1 MNDNQLIVIGHYW
14 HQRERDLTRIVEALI
29 PHYRVMVWDND
40 PDHTWTHDGVSIVYA
55 PHNAIHGRYLAAL
68 LCPTVEY
75 FLFQD
80 DDMMLSINTI
90 ELLFDAA
97 EQSQYTFYGI
107 EGRML
112 MKNHSRPYS
121 YAIGVR
127 APESCDMLI
136 RAYTGHRHAVQYGL
150 NWILETGIAPGRSE
164 TILMTYGRSVLVPG
178 TDWTTLDEHGV
189 GLCYDPKHDA
199 EIDDFYNRYLRNH

>member
-1 MNDNQLIVIGHYW
+1 MNDKQLIVIGHYW

-29 PHYRVMVWDND
+29 PHYRVLVWDND
-40 PDHTWTHDGVSIVYA
+40 PDHTWTHQGVSIVYA

-68 LCPTVEY
+68 LCPTVDY

-80 DDMMLSINTI
+80 DDMMLSLTTI
-90 ELLFDAA
+90 DKLFDAA
-97 EQSQYTFYGI
+97 TQSYTMFYGI

-112 MKNHSRPYS
+112 MKDHSKPYS

-127 APESCDMLI
+127 APEKCDMLI
-136 RAYTGHRHAVQYGL
+136 RAYTCRREALLRGL
-150 NWILETGIAPGRSE
+150 NWIIEHGISPGRSE
-164 TILMTYGRSVLVPG
+164 TILMTHDHSILVPD

-189 GLCYDPKHDA
+189 GLCYDPNHDV
-199 EIDDFYNRYLRNH
+199 EIDAFYNKYLRH